1 MSGTEQ
7 AFHLTQEDIRKAQQ
21 QESKAHG
28 GSIPAD
34 SETAGLQVSS
44 SDSGSSGTR

>member
-7 AFHLTQEDIRKAQQ
+7 AYHLTQEDIRKPQQ

-28 GSIPAD
+28 GSIPSD
-34 SETAGLQVSS
+34 SEAAGLQVSS
-44 SDSGSSGTR
+44 GE